1 MSGYRDRFETEVNR
15 AGVSR
20 ISQTLGIARNT
31 VYNWMANGNVP
42 LNQLLALEG
51 LGIDIVYVL
60 TGTRRSELPGL
71 ESEGCFANQDV
82 APYGPI
88 VSQVLRSFVKQI
100 GDWIAN
106 GQLKDEDI
114 EVLAGV
120 AARLAGPEPAVV
132 PPPPPRV
139 PPVVPRNAPMPKNA
153 SVFAAD
159 TGEKSVAPKKRKH
172 DAK

>member
-31 VYNWMANGNVP
+31 VYNWMANANVP

-51 LGIDIVYVL
+51 LGVDIVYVL

-71 ESEGCFANQDV
+71 EPERDVANQDV
-82 APYGPI
+82 APYEPM
-88 VSQVLRSFVKQI
+88 VSPVLRSFVKQI
-100 GDWIAN
+100 GEWVAS

-114 EVLAGV
+114 EVLAGM

-132 PPPPPRV
+132 PPPLPRTR
-139 PPVVPRNAPMPKNA
+139 PVVPERPPIPRNAE
-153 SVFAAD
+153 VYHH
-159 TGEKSVAPKKRKH
+159 GEKPAVVVPRKTKKERK
-172 DAK
+172 